1 MYMQSPLCEL
11 SAATL
16 AAEAGLG
23 CMCPQTQMHSF
34 NCPFQLASA
43 ELWPQAD
50 SADDADVYEV
60 DLQPGD
66 VIIMGSDG
74 LFDNMWDSELEKIVA
89 AHLKVSCVR
98 KICPA
103 CMAASALLQLSIRL
117 SCSTGTS
124 AGSAG
129 RGCQHVCRSY

>member
-1 MYMQSPLCEL
+1 
-11 SAATL
+11 
-16 AAEAGLG
+16 
-23 CMCPQTQMHSF
+23 MHSF

-74 LFDNMWDSELEKIVA
+74 LFDNMWDAQLEKIVA
-89 AHLKVSCVR
+89 AHLKVHTC
-98 KICPA
+98 
-103 CMAASALLQLSIRL
+103 SALLSISGRAQLL
-117 SCSTGTS
+117 LQHSCSGSTDTS
-124 AGSAG
+124 AGTSG
-129 RGCQHVCRSY
+129 RVCRHV